1 MAALVERS
9 ISGQGQVLDLSMSE
23 GSAYASSFLW
33 QMRNMLFGGEPGQNM
48 LDGAAPFYGC
58 YETSDGRYMALGA
71 IEPQFYSAFIE
82 LAGLSSQIDLAE
94 QMNESSWDD
103 MRRLFTETFKQK
115 TLQEW
120 SKIFGESEA
129 CVTPVLT
136 FDEAH
141 GEAHNVEREVFFE
154 SDNGSVVPASVPKF
168 SRSGNEKLL
177 ERPDVGAQTR
187 QILTDLDFSSSQ
199 IDSLVESGAVTE

>member
-1 MAALVERS
+1 
-9 ISGQGQVLDLSMSE
+9 
-23 GSAYASSFLW
+23 
-33 QMRNMLFGGEPGQNM
+33 
-48 LDGAAPFYGC
+48 
-58 YETSDGRYMALGA
+58 MALGA

>member
-1 MAALVERS
+1 MERS

-82 LAGLSSQIDLAE
+82 LAGLSSQIDLGE